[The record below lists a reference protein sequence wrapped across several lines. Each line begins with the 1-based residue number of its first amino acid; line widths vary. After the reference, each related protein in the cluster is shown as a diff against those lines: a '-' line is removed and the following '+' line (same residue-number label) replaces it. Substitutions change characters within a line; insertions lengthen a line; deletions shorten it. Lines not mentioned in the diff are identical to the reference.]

1 MVRLAW
7 LAASVLLLL
16 GGLQGTPTD
25 GMAGVRQQ
33 FEAGDY
39 SSAMSTLRALV
50 SQDPGNAA
58 NHFWLGRC
66 YYEIRQYSNAV
77 SELEKA
83 TQLDPNS
90 SLYHQWLGRAYGEV
104 AEREHSFLLA
114 RRVKKEFQAAVQ
126 HDGSNI
132 SARRDLEEYL
142 LDAPWIVGGSKDDA
156 LAQANAIAQI
166 SAVDGHLAKAEYQTS
181 IGRPDLA
188 VAEYNA
194 ALALKPQSI
203 DAYWEIAHHYQRA
216 GNAMEMMTVVERA
229 AEVSPKDAR
238 LPFYRGV
245 AHILGGT
252 NFPQAE
258 EDLKA
263 YLASSPQRSDWPS
276 HSGARFWLGQLY
288 EKEGNKMAA
297 AEQYRD
303 ALNLDSRNHEAK
315 SALNRLEKSLR

>member
-1 MVRLAW
+1 MARLAS

-25 GMAGVRQQ
+25 GVAGVQQQ

-39 SSAMSTLRALV
+39 SSAMNTLRALV

-126 HDGSNI
+126 RDGSNI

-181 IGRPDLA
+181 IGRADLA
-188 VAEYNA
+188 EAEYNA
-194 ALALKPQSI
+194 ALALKPQSM

-216 GNAMEMMTVVERA
+216 GNAAELTSVVAQA
-229 AEVSPKDAR
+229 AEVSPKDVR

-245 AHILGGT
+245 AHILSGT

-258 EDLKA
+258 ENLKA
-263 YLASSPQRSDWPS
+263 YLATSPQRSDWPS
-276 HSGARFWLGQLY
+276 HSSARFWLGQLY

-303 ALNLDSRNHEAK
+303 ALNLDSRNQEAR
-315 SALNRLEKSLR
+315 SALNRLGKSLR

>member
-16 GGLQGTPTD
+16 GGFQGTPTD
-25 GMAGVRQQ
+25 GIAGVQQQ

-39 SSAMSTLRALV
+39 SSAMNTLRALV

-132 SARRDLEEYL
+132 GARRDLEEYL

-181 IGRPDLA
+181 IGKPDLA
-188 VAEYNA
+188 EAEYNA
-194 ALALKPQSI
+194 VLALKPQSI

-216 GNAMEMMTVVERA
+216 GNATEMMSVVEQA
-229 AEVSPKDAR
+229 AQVRPKDAR
-238 LPFYRGV
+238 LPFYRGI
-245 AHILGGT
+245 AHILSGT
-252 NFPQAE
+252 NFSQAE

-303 ALNLDSRNHEAK
+303 ALNLDSHNHEAK
-315 SALNRLEKSLR
+315 SALNRLEKSFR